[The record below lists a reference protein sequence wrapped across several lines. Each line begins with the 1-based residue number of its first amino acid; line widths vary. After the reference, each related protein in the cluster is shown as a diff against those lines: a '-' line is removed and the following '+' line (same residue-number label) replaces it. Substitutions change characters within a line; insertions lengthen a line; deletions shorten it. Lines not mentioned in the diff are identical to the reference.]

1 MFILLII
8 FLYTCFKVYT
18 IIMRL
23 RLYFKSKYIQRLI
36 ISLSIPHILYNYIF
50 LATPKSVT
58 PGAKSKPKTPLSRSK
73 RNFTDSFTKIHT
85 NLGIH
90 KIQERKF

>member
-18 IIMRL
+18 NIMRH

-36 ISLSIPHILYNYIF
+36 ISLFIAYILYNYIF
-50 LATPKSVT
+50 
-58 PGAKSKPKTPLSRSK
+58 
-73 RNFTDSFTKIHT
+73 
-85 NLGIH
+85 
-90 KIQERKF
+90 